1 VSAYLSQF
9 AAALAPITLQIDLA
23 TAAIA
28 LIALVFSIWSFRNQ
42 RRLSIE
48 TLRVQRD
55 NDIIGWSN
63 KAIAT
68 LVNIEFLLRD
78 WNRQPP
84 AQPFASRRDAFL
96 AELSTLIDQGRLYFA
111 KFDSDV
117 IAPGSAPALA
127 DEPFY
132 ILDRLVLIYDLIKD
146 LDTRNPVEIDKAKTV
161 LLLRKRAFI
170 AHAQREVD
178 PNRRQQF
185 LQG

>member
-1 VSAYLSQF
+1 VSTYLSQF

-28 LIALVFSIWSFRNQ
+28 LIALVFSVWSFRNQ
-42 RRLSIE
+42 RRISIE

-55 NDIIGWSN
+55 NDIITWTN
-63 KAIAT
+63 KAITT
-68 LVNIEFLLRD
+68 LVHVEFLLRD
-78 WNRQPP
+78 WRQPQ
-84 AQPFASRRDAFL
+84 AQPFAVRRDAFL

-117 IAPGSAPALA
+117 IAPGTAPALP
-127 DEPFY
+127 DEPSY

-146 LDTRNPVEIDKAKTV
+146 LDTRNPVEIDRAKTV

-178 PNRRQQF
+178 PKRRQQF